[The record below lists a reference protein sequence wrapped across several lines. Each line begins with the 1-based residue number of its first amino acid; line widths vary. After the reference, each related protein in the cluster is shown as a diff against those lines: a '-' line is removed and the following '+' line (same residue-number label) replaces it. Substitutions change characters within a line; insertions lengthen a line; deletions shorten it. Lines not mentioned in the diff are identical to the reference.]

1 MYNPT
6 PANYYQPMMYNQN
19 SYPNVTYPNNYTN
32 QNKSY
37 QQYQDNKQND
47 NTINLVY
54 VNGYE
59 SAKDVILQP
68 NQRVWIMNT
77 NCQEFYIKT
86 SDGMGVST
94 LDCYEFTK
102 FDPKTREI
110 NGGKQTTIDY
120 VKRDEFDIL
129 KSKIEALEKNMSIK
143 PKLNKK
149 ADD

>member
-6 PANYYQPMMYNQN
+6 PTNYYQPMMYNQN
-19 SYPNVTYPNNYTN
+19 SYPNVTYPNNYSN

-59 SAKDVILQP
+59 SAKDVIIQP

-86 SDGMGVST
+86 ADGMGVST

-102 FDPKTREI
+102 FDPKMREI
-110 NGGKQTTIDY
+110 NGSKQTTDY
-120 VKRDEFDIL
+120 VKRDEFDTL
-129 KSKIEALEKNMSIK
+129 KSKIEAIEKSMTNK